1 MWIVKLALRRPY
13 TFVVASL
20 LVLILGALTIR
31 QTPKDIFPDI
41 DIPVVSVVWTYTGL
55 STQDMEKQIT
65 TFSEFST
72 SFAVNNIKS
81 IESQTLSGVAVV
93 KIYFQ
98 PGVDVAAAVAQ
109 VTAVSQ
115 TILRRMPPGTTPP
128 SVIRY
133 SASSVPI
140 LQLALSS
147 DTMSESELYD
157 YGIYRVRQQLAVVQG
172 TTLPLPYGGAPRQI
186 MVDLDPQALLA
197 KGLSAQDV
205 NAAINA
211 QNLTLPTGTAKI
223 GPREYTVSLNSSP
236 DAVDALNNIPIR
248 RVGDSMVFVR
258 DVAHVHDGFAVQT
271 SVVRRDGRRSVLL
284 TVLKNGD
291 ASTLD
296 VANRIKALLPM
307 LRASAPPGLQIELLT
322 DQSTFVSRAVSGVV
336 VERIVAAA
344 LTALMILLFLGSWR
358 STLIVTVSIPL
369 SILISLL
376 VLRALGHTLNIMTL
390 GGFAL
395 AVGILVD
402 DATVEIENIHRNLAM
417 GKRLRQAILDGAQQI
432 AVPAFVA
439 TLSISIVFVSVLFL
453 DGAPRYLF
461 TPMALAVG
469 FSVMASYFLSRTV
482 VPTMVQYLL
491 PAEIEAGHAGPSG
504 ALGRFHE
511 AFNRGFERARGRYVE
526 ALGWTLGHRRAVFA
540 VFGVTVAS
548 AAILLPF
555 VGRDF
560 FPKVDAGQ
568 IRLHVTAPAG
578 TRIEE
583 TERYF
588 TDVEDA
594 IRRIVPEPE
603 RAVIL
608 DNIGVPQGINL
619 AVTETSTISSA
630 DGEVLVNLRPDKR
643 RGTASYVREMRRRLP
658 REFPELSFYFQPA
671 DIVSQILNFG
681 LPAPIDIQVAGL
693 NREETYRAAR
703 AIEARVR
710 RVPGAVDVHL
720 HQVVDAPR
728 LHVAVDRTRAAEVGL
743 TQRDV
748 ANDVLVS
755 LASSILVTP
764 NFWTDGRNGI
774 AYPVAVQVPPRLV
787 ESVDDLR
794 TTALGAPGA
803 AAPQLLGDL
812 ASIERRTAPVV
823 ANHSNIQPTFNV
835 RADVQDTDLGAV
847 SGAIRRIVHEYE
859 TRLPAGSSITLR
871 GQVESM
877 DASFGRLGL
886 GLVFAALL
894 VYGVMVVNFQSWTDP
909 FIIITA
915 LPGALVGIVWMLFAT
930 QTTFSV
936 PSLMGAIMTVGVATA
951 NSILLVTFANDQRR
965 EGLDAPA
972 AALAAGRTR
981 LRPVLMTA
989 AAMIIGMLPMSLG
1002 LGEGGEQNAPLGRAV
1017 IGGLLVA
1024 TAATLFF
1031 VPTVYTFLRRR
1042 PPQGEADVSDGVAS

>member
-13 TFVVASL
+13 TFVVMAL
-20 LVLILGALTIR
+20 LVVILGGLTIR
-31 QTPKDIFPDI
+31 QTPKDIFPNI

-55 STQDMEKQIT
+55 STQEMEKQIT

-72 SFAVNNIKS
+72 SFAVNNIKN
-81 IESQTLSGVAVV
+81 IESQTLNGVAVV
-93 KIYFQ
+93 KIYFH

-133 SASSVPI
+133 SASNVPI
-140 LQLALSS
+140 LQLSLSS
-147 DTMSESELYD
+147 DTMSESQLYD
-157 YGIYRVRQQLAVVQG
+157 YGLYRVRQQLAVVQG
-172 TTLPLPYGGAPRQI
+172 TTLPLPYGGSPRQI

-211 QNLTLPTGTAKI
+211 QNLSLPTGTAKI
-223 GPREYTVSLNSSP
+223 SDREYTVSLNSSP
-236 DAVDALNNIPIR
+236 DAIEALNNVPIR
-248 RVGDSMVFVR
+248 RVGGSMLFVR
-258 DVAHVHDGFAVQT
+258 DVANVHDGFAIQT
-271 SVVRRDGRRSVLL
+271 NVVRRDGRRSVLL
-284 TVLKNGD
+284 TILKNGD

-296 VANRIKALLPM
+296 VANRVKVLLPT
-307 LRASAPPGLQIELLT
+307 LRASAPKGLTIDLLT
-322 DQSTFVSRAVSGVV
+322 DQSTFVSRAVNGVV
-336 VERIVAAA
+336 VEGIVAAA

-369 SILISLL
+369 SILIALL
-376 VLRALGHTLNIMTL
+376 AVRALGHTLNIMTL

-417 GKRLRQAILDGAQQI
+417 GKGLRQAILDGAQQI

-491 PAEIEAGHAGPSG
+491 PGEAHDEGSG
-504 ALGRFHE
+504 FLGRFHQV
-511 AFNRGFERARGRYVE
+511 FNRSFELSRERYVD
-526 ALGWTLGHRRAVFA
+526 ALDWALGHRRTVFA
-540 VFGVTVAS
+540 AFS
-548 AAILLPF
+548 AALLSAALLAPF

-568 IRLHVTAPAG
+568 IRLHVTAPPG

-588 TDVEDA
+588 GRVEEA
-594 IRRIVPEPE
+594 IRRIVPERE
-603 RAVIL
+603 RDVIL

-630 DGEVLVNLRPDKR
+630 DGEILLNLRPDKQ
-643 RGTASYVREMRRRLP
+643 RGTASYMRELRRRLP
-658 REFPELSFYFQPA
+658 RDFPELSFYFQPA

-681 LPAPIDIQVAGL
+681 LPAPIDVQIAGL
-693 NREETYRAAR
+693 NRDETYRAAR
-703 AIEARVR
+703 AIEQRIG

-728 LHVAVDRTRAAEVGL
+728 LHLDVDRTRAAEVGL
-743 TQRDV
+743 SQRDV
-748 ANDVLVS
+748 ANTVLVS
-755 LASSILVTP
+755 LASSTLVTP
-764 NFWTDGRNGI
+764 NFWMDGRSGI
-774 AYPVAVQVPPRLV
+774 NYPVAVQVPPRLV
-787 ESVDDLR
+787 ESVDDLKA
-794 TTALGAPGA
+794 TALVTPGLSG
-803 AAPQLLGDL
+803 PQLLGDL
-812 ASIERRTAPVV
+812 AAVDRRTAPVV

-847 SGAIRRIVHEYE
+847 SGTIRRIVREYGAK
-859 TRLPAGSSITLR
+859 LPPGSSITLR

-886 GLVFAALL
+886 GLAFAALL
-894 VYGVMVVNFQSWTDP
+894 VYAVMVVNFQSWTDP

-915 LPGALVGIVWMLFAT
+915 LPGALVGIVWMLFVS

-936 PSLMGAIMTVGVATA
+936 PSLMGAIMSIGVATA
-951 NSILLVTFANDQRR
+951 NSILVVTFANDQRR
-965 EGLDAPA
+965 EGLNAVE

-989 AAMIIGMLPMSLG
+989 AAMMIGMLPMSLG

-1031 VPTVYTFLRRR
+1031 VPVVYSLLRRT
-1042 PPQGEADVSDGVAS
+1042 PPRAEEL